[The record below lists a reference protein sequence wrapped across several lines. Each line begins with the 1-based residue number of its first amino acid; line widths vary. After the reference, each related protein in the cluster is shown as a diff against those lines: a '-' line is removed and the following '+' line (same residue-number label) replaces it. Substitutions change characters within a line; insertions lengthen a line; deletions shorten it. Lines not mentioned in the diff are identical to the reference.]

1 MKNTTLPS
9 VRAEEREKKQAEE
22 AAARKQRDTE
32 LRNAMGVTFSSADG
46 QRVLRWLRGQCGHNE
61 PVLGANP
68 VNGELDPQR
77 TLYSAMRLNLYLE
90 IRKNL
95 PINILKEVEYD

>member
-9 VRAEEREKKQAEE
+9 DRAADRIKKQAEAE
-22 AAARKQRDTE
+22 IARTMERTA
-32 LRNAMGVTFSSADG
+32 LRNAMGVAFSTPEG
-46 QRVLRWLRGQCGHNE
+46 KQVLRWLRAQCGHNE
-61 PVLGANP
+61 PILGANP
-68 VNGELDPQR
+68 VTGDLDPQR

-95 PINILKEVEYD
+95 SFNILKEVEYG